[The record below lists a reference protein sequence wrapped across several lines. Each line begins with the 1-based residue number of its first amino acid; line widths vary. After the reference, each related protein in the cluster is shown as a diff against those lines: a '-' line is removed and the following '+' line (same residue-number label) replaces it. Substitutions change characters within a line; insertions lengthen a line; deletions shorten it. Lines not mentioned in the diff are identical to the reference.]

1 MTYPA
6 QNFAV
11 LIDYLG
17 SVGQLHS
24 GSDLSLSRENGI
36 SSSLGNTSK
45 RFSVVSITSCY
56 PQEVKLF
63 LVALASPSFAR
74 ILGCVIIILVE
85 INVLVES
92 GLGDCLEVDWLQD
105 IAQRVLRTQGL
116 DSRTEVDLVIADQGK
131 VQALNRQYLGR
142 DRPTDVIAFPLHAND
157 DEGQEP
163 SFVLPPDGVTHLG
176 EVIISYPQ
184 AVTQAGELGH
194 SVKKEVAILIIH
206 GVLHL
211 LGYRDDEPELKRR
224 MMAKQ
229 GEILSVLEGEVDF

>member
-1 MTYPA
+1 M
-6 QNFAV
+6 
-11 LIDYLG
+11 
-17 SVGQLHS
+17 
-24 GSDLSLSRENGI
+24 
-36 SSSLGNTSK
+36 
-45 RFSVVSITSCY
+45 
-56 PQEVKLF
+56 
-63 LVALASPSFAR
+63 
-74 ILGCVIIILVE
+74 
-85 INVLVES
+85 VES
-92 GLGDCLEVDWLQD
+92 GPGDCLRVDWLQD
-105 IAQRVLRTQGL
+105 IVQRVLCSQGL

-142 DRPTDVIAFPLHAND
+142 DRPTDVIAFSLRAND
-157 DEGQEP
+157 DQGQEP
-163 SFVLPPDGVTHLG
+163 SFVLPPDGVTRLG

-229 GEILSVLEGEVDF
+229 DEILSAIEGGLDFS